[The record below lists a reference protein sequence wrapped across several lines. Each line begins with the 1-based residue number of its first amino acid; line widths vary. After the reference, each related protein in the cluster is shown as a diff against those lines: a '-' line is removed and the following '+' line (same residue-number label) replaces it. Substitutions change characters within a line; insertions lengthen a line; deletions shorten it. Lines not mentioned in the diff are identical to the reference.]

1 MELKQLSFPKK
12 VRLVL
17 SQPAIMCSGRTKV
30 NCFYRGKIVS
40 ETKDE
45 YLVEFKSYGI
55 EQQVLFGKEYGF
67 CLTEGWQDLEIEN
80 FANIRAGG

>member
-1 MELKQLSFPKK
+1 MELKQQLFPKK
-12 VRLVL
+12 VKLSL

-30 NCFYRGKIVS
+30 NCFYRGKIIS

-55 EQQVLFGKEYGF
+55 EQQVLFDKKYGF
-67 CLTEGWQDLEIEN
+67 CLTEEWQDLKIEN
-80 FANIRAGG
+80 FYTL